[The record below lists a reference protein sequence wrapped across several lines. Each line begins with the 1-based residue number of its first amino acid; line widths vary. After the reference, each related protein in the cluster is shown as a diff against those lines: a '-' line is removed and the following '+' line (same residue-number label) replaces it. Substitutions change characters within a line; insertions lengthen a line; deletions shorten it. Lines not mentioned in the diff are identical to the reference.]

1 MKTTTT
7 CRAVHYRWTGFR
19 HCLMTLTLA
28 AGILLSGCDT
38 TGANEEENVMD
49 ALTSIELI
57 ESMEMSPL
65 PAGENEDVQEYVLRV
80 KLKNVEGIKYPEAIN
95 LLGTATHTPSSLVF
109 DDGSAF
115 DVVAGD
121 LIFTGVV
128 TESCSEIMIP
138 EGLGAKDIIK
148 ITLSCEGDFIS
159 PGDECE
165 GHGICPETSQRSFL
179 WGLIEY
185 ETNVSVC
192 WCGFSCDYDI
202 SIELGL

>member
-1 MKTTTT
+1 MKTTTNRRT
-7 CRAVHYRWTGFR
+7 VAYRWTGFGP
-19 HCLMTLTLA
+19 CLMTLSLTVGLF
-28 AGILLSGCDT
+28 LSGCDT
-38 TGANEEENVMD
+38 IGANDEESAMD
-49 ALTSIELI
+49 VFTSIDLI

-65 PAGENEDVQEYVLRV
+65 PVGENEDVQEYVLRV

-95 LLGTATHTPSSLVF
+95 LLGATTHTPSSLVF

-115 DVVAGD
+115 DVAAGD

-128 TESCSEIMIP
+128 TESCSEIAIP
-138 EGLGAKDIIK
+138 EGIGGKDIIK
-148 ITLSCEGDFIS
+148 IKLSCEGDFIS
-159 PGDECE
+159 PGDDCE
-165 GHGICPETSQRSFL
+165 GHGTCPETAQRSFL

-185 ETNVSVC
+185 ETDVSVC